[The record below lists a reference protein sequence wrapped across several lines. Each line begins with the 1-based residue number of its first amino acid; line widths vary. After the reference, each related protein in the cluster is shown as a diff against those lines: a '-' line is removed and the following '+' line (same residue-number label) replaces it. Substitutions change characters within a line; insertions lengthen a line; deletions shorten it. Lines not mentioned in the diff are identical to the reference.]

1 MASAPRFG
9 VALTALVVLS
19 LGVFLA
25 LFAVPNDADQG
36 VSQRIFYL
44 HVPSALAAYGCFLV
58 GGYKA
63 ARLLATRHANF
74 ELESHTAIHLG
85 LVFAVIAIAT
95 GSIWARVSWGV
106 WWTWEEN
113 QLVLF
118 LILFLFYAAY
128 FMLRYSLPAGT
139 ARANISAVYAVF
151 GLVLNP
157 VSFLAVRLAQ
167 RFIHPVVFSRKRSAD
182 GVADARGLLRLPRRR
197 RRPRSGAL
205 PDRARRAPS
214 GAGARRAST
223 GSRMSPEVA

>member
-1 MASAPRFG
+1 MASVPRFG

-63 ARLLATRHANF
+63 ARLLATRHTRF

-85 LVFAVIAIAT
+85 LVFAVIALAT
-95 GSIWARVSWGV
+95 GSVWARVSWGV
-106 WWTWEEN
+106 WWSWEEN

-151 GLVLNP
+151 GLVLIP

-167 RFIHPVVFSRKRSAD
+167 RFIHPVVFSRKGPQMEWPMLVAFCVCLA
-182 GVADARGLLRLPRRR
+182 GVAALAVALYRIELGGRRVAQELDELRL
-197 RRPRSGAL
+197 
-205 PDRARRAPS
+205 
-214 GAGARRAST
+214 
-223 GSRMSPEVA
+223 EVA